1 MIFLAEVHVKSRW
14 LFMSCV
20 VGRLWPERTTSC
32 STVESIVVNCP
43 VLQALPTKHHIFQFR
58 LQTHLSFSKENVVHC
73 LCTLIQT
80 CYLVF
85 VDISTSEKKILL
97 LEYFI
102 QDVSG
107 YICDASNHHH
117 LDITNQQPNVSTLL
131 SSVHALQDTGKH
143 APYACFAKHHHQ
155 ELKTKM
161 FLFFVTHIMYKLQL
175 LIKTL

>member
-117 LDITNQQPNVSTLL
+117 LDVTNQQPNVSTLL
-131 SSVHALQDTGKH
+131 SSVHAS
-143 APYACFAKHHHQ
+143 Q
-155 ELKTKM
+155 EQENIP
-161 FLFFVTHIMYKLQL
+161 H
-175 LIKTL
+175 TLVLRNISI

>member
-32 STVESIVVNCP
+32 STVESIVVYCP

-85 VDISTSEKKILL
+85 VDISTSIRKENIISGILRTRCVWL
-97 LEYFI
+97 
-102 QDVSG
+102 

-131 SSVHALQDTGKH
+131 SSVHASQEQENIPHTLVLRNIIIKSSR
-143 APYACFAKHHHQ
+143 PKCFF
-155 ELKTKM
+155 
-161 FLFFVTHIMYKLQL
+161 FLSRTSCTNYNY
-175 LIKTL
+175 

>member
-32 STVESIVVNCP
+32 STVESIVVYCP

-58 LQTHLSFSKENVVHC
+58 LQTHLSFSKENVVPC

-131 SSVHALQDTGKH
+131 SSVHAS
-143 APYACFAKHHHQ
+143 Q
-155 ELKTKM
+155 EQENIP
-161 FLFFVTHIMYKLQL
+161 H
-175 LIKTL
+175 TLVLRNISI

>member
-1 MIFLAEVHVKSRW
+1 MILYNH
-14 LFMSCV
+14 CN
-20 VGRLWPERTTSC
+20 RTKKTSC
-32 STVESIVVNCP
+32 STVESIVANCP

-85 VDISTSEKKILL
+85 VDISTSIRKENIISGILRTRCVWL
-97 LEYFI
+97 
-102 QDVSG
+102 

-143 APYACFAKHHHQ
+143 APYACFTKHHHQ

>member
-131 SSVHALQDTGKH
+131 SSVHASQEQENIPHTLVLRNIIIKSSRPKCFFFCH
-143 APYACFAKHHHQ
+143 AHHVQ
-155 ELKTKM
+155 IT
-161 FLFFVTHIMYKLQL
+161 I
-175 LIKTL
+175 IN